1 MNNKPKRRR
10 YKDNPYFLEYLE
22 DENQYYVMFKDSQNS
37 IKKIVISKELFNQF
51 DRFELDDLKELNE
64 YDRHIE
70 HSEIYEENLNY
81 RAQNKPISIEN
92 YVEKKIE
99 RENLLKAIETLP
111 IIQKRRI
118 KLYYFE
124 NMTLRQIAEIENCNY
139 TAIKFSLDIALNN
152 LKEKI
157 NKKN

>member
-1 MNNKPKRRR
+1 MNNRPKRRR

-22 DENQYYVMFKDSQNS
+22 DGNQYYVMFKDSQNS